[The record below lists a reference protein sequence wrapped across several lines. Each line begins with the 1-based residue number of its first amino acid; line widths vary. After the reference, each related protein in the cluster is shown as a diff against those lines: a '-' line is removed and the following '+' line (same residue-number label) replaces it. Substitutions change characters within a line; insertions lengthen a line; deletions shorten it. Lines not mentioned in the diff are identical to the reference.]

1 MTTNLFEEVQGAD
14 DLNCQLGLLRPAYKE
29 WRSGSRAAEETA
41 FDRLTSILTAIYAF
55 GLYGLKDKEGLREI
69 GKECQVVFPGDKSA
83 KNWWLPIVTIATGH
97 FHATETV
104 TRTNSKDRKKK
115 VQQPK
120 FVPGTTLRK
129 YAVALRAL
137 DAQGVAV
144 EAVEQTVRETVYK
157 SGTVKMGR
165 WNGLIAADR
174 SARKASGKTSAR
186 KMHDAAKLKKAA
198 RKLLRSETVPVEIRQ
213 TASADDAEF
222 VAMWGLMSGGVFIP
236 GKRIEGDIFD
246 AKAKTLAVAFADA
259 VENDEEDPAVPGE
272 TAKKEG
278 AA

>member
-14 DLNCQLGLLRPAYKE
+14 DLNRQLGLLRPAYKE

-55 GLYGLKDKEGLREI
+55 GLDGLKDKEGLREI
-69 GKECQVVFPGDKSA
+69 GKDCQVVFPGDKST

-104 TRTNSKDRKKK
+104 TRTDSKDRKKK

-137 DAQGVAV
+137 EAQGVAV
-144 EAVEQTVRETVYK
+144 EAVEQTVRKTVYE

-165 WNGLIAADR
+165 WSGLIAADR

-186 KMHDAAKLKKAA
+186 RMHDAGKLQTAA
-198 RKLLRSETVPVEIRQ
+198 RALLKSETVPAEVRAV
-213 TASADDAEF
+213 ASADNAEI
-222 VAMWGLMSGGVFIP
+222 VAMWGLMSGDVFLP
-236 GKRIEGDIFD
+236 GGRINGDTFD

-259 VENDEEDPAVPGE
+259 VEDDEEAQVTPGE
-272 TAKKEG
+272 TAELED